1 MATTKKI
8 NELNKATTVGVNDLM
23 VLAQSGEKEA
33 TSTTVGALVDKVATQ
48 ISDGALLEHLAGL
61 SKQKQVLA
69 KALNDKGAEL
79 SATSTL
85 DEMAGA
91 VKNLEV
97 IGEKTAL
104 KGPVLYGV
112 IGSGTTMFSDTS
124 YSRLLHLTE
133 HNLYAYFNARNKKF
147 CILKF
152 ANDSTYETVASITLT
167 EATINTSAY
176 YNYIEMFSNID
187 ETKIVLRTQS
197 TSGSYSYICFS
208 FAITYGSTVTIE
220 QIGSPI
226 EYTTYSN
233 QAALNGAVMPD
244 GTKFISFQQ
253 NYQRARFIDFV
264 NGTSEEV
271 SFSMDNSYAYGNNGA
286 VVSYKVDED
295 GFGVGVFGY
304 AGTEVAFNVQFDF
317 EKKTISYLGA
327 VYLPSAKITDR
338 NHNYS
343 YRPYYV
349 ADKKIVVLMLGKSTY
364 PSGYSNQ
371 EEFMKAK
378 VEFIAIDAKNGGVVK
393 HMTLRTSMTSR
404 ATDYWSS
411 VSGDSYFYSKLE
423 NGRLLVGAAK
433 RGIVEYD
440 AENNKVF
447 IHGTDKELFEGDF
460 LGQVSIGNRDK
471 IFAYN
476 QTPIVSHDA
485 TTVYSHG
492 NSFSGECNSITMSSS
507 YAPSK
512 IYKDVVWGD
521 LYKRNGQEIMR
532 TSCFEPSLYE
542 AGAYAEK
549 DSVEYLNLSEAE
561 G

>member
-8 NELNKATTVGVNDLM
+8 NELNKATTIGVNDLM

-48 ISDGALLEHLAGL
+48 ISDGALIEHLAGL

-69 KALNDKGAEL
+69 NALNDKGAEL

-91 VKNLEV
+91 VKNLDV

-104 KGPVLYGV
+104 KGPVLCGV
-112 IGSGTTMFSDTS
+112 IGYGNTIFSDTGN
-124 YSRLLHLTE
+124 SRLLPLTE

-152 ANDSTYETVASITLT
+152 ANDSTYETVASVTLT
-167 EATINTSAY
+167 EDTINTNAY
-176 YNYIEMFSNID
+176 NNYIEMFSNID

-208 FAITYGSTVTIE
+208 FAITYGATVTIE

-233 QAALNGAVMPD
+233 QQAVNGAVMPD
-244 GTKFISFQQ
+244 GTKFISFQN

-271 SFSMDNSYAYGNNGA
+271 SFVMDKNYAYGYNNA

-295 GFGVGVFGY
+295 GFGVGMFGY
-304 AGTEVAFNVQFDF
+304 AGTEAAFKVQFDF

-338 NHNYS
+338 NHQYQ
-343 YRPYYV
+343 YRPYYI
-349 ADKKIVVLMLGKSTY
+349 ADKKIIVVMLGKSTY

-378 VEFIAIDAKNGGVVK
+378 VEFIAIDAKNGGIVK
-393 HMTLRTSMTSR
+393 HMTLRTNMTSL
-404 ATDYWSS
+404 ADGSYASL
-411 VSGDSYFYSKLE
+411 SGDSYFYSKLE
-423 NGRLLVGAAK
+423 NERILVGVAK

-447 IHGTDKELFEGDF
+447 VHGTDKELFEGDF
-460 LGQVSIGNRDK
+460 LGQVSIGLKDK
-471 IFAYN
+471 MFQYN
-476 QTPIVSHDA
+476 QTPIVSHDS

-492 NSFSGECNSITMSSS
+492 SNYGECNSITISSS

-521 LYKRNGQEIMR
+521 LYKRNGNEIVR
-532 TSCFEPSLYE
+532 TSFFEPSLYE

>member
-69 KALNDKGAEL
+69 KALTDKGVEGI
-79 SATSTL
+79 TEKSTL
-85 DEMAGA
+85 DEMSGA

-97 IGEKTAL
+97 LGEKTNL
-104 KGPVLYGV
+104 KGPVLYGL
-112 IGSGTTMFSDTS
+112 IGSDTTMFSDTS
-124 YSRLLHLTE
+124 YSRILPLTE

-167 EATINTSAY
+167 EATINTSGY

-197 TSGSYSYICFS
+197 TSGTYSYICFS

-233 QAALNGAVMPD
+233 QSAANGAVMPD
-244 GTKFISFQQ
+244 GTKFVSFQNQ
-253 NYQRARFIDFV
+253 YQRARFIDFV

-271 SFSMDNSYAYGNNGA
+271 SFAMDKSYAYGHNGA

-295 GFGVGVFGY
+295 GFGVGMFGY
-304 AGTEVAFNVQFDF
+304 GGTVVAFKVQFDF
-317 EKKTISYLGA
+317 EKKTISYLGG

-349 ADKKIVVLMLGKSTY
+349 ADKKIVVLMLGKSSY

-378 VEFIAIDAKNGGVVK
+378 VEFIAIDAKNGEIVK
-393 HMTLRTSMTSR
+393 HMTLRTNMTSL
-404 ATDYWSS
+404 ADVSYASL
-411 VSGDSYFYSKLE
+411 SGDSYFYSKLE
-423 NGRLLVGAAK
+423 NGRILVGAAK
-433 RGIVEYD
+433 RGVVEYD

-447 IHGTDKELFEGDF
+447 VHGTDKELFEGDF

-471 IFAYN
+471 IFQYN

-492 NSFSGECNSITMSSS
+492 SSYSECNSITMSSS

-521 LYKRNGQEIMR
+521 LYKRNGQEIVR
-532 TSCFEPSLYE
+532 TSLFEPSLYE
-542 AGAYAEK
+542 AGAYDEK
-549 DSVEYLNLSEAE
+549 DSVAVLELTE

>member
-8 NELNKATTVGVNDLM
+8 TELNKTTSVGNSDLL
-23 VLAQSGEKEA
+23 VLAQSGQQEA
-33 TSTTVGALVDKVATQ
+33 QSATVGALVDKVATQ
-48 ISDGALLEHLAGL
+48 ISDGALIEHLAGL

-112 IGSGTTMFSDTS
+112 IGSDNNMFSDTS
-124 YSRLLHLTE
+124 YSRLLPLTE
-133 HNLYAYFNARNKKF
+133 HNLYAYFNTRNKKF

-152 ANDSTYETVASITLT
+152 ANDSTYETVASVTLT
-167 EATINTSAY
+167 ETTINTSAY

-197 TSGSYSYICFS
+197 TSSSYSYICFS
-208 FAITYGSTVTIE
+208 FAITYGATVTIE

-233 QAALNGAVMPD
+233 QAAANGAVMHD
-244 GTKFISFQQ
+244 GTKFISFQN

-271 SFSMDNSYAYGNNGA
+271 SFAMDKSSAYGYNGV

-295 GFGVGVFGY
+295 GFGVGMYGHG
-304 AGTEVAFNVQFDF
+304 GTEVAFKVQFDF

-349 ADKKIVVLMLGKSTY
+349 VDKKIVVLMLGKSTY
-364 PSGYSNQ
+364 PSEYSNQ

-378 VEFIAIDAKNGGVVK
+378 VEFIAIDAKNGGIVK

-404 ATDYWSS
+404 ATGYYASL
-411 VSGDSYFYSKLE
+411 SGDSYFYSKLE

-433 RGIVEYD
+433 RGVVEYD

-447 IHGTDKELFEGDF
+447 VHGTDKELFEGDF
-460 LGQVSIGNRDK
+460 LGQVSITNRDK
-471 IFAYN
+471 MFSYN

-492 NSFSGECNSITMSSS
+492 TGIYECNSIMINSL

-512 IYKDVVWGD
+512 IYKGVVWGD